1 MGFYITLRDSD
12 GAVVRDM
19 PDPFGGVFDASGDF
33 DDLIHEASSP
43 TLAAIDPYAETV
55 LASTDFAGLA
65 REIDALLADVS
76 EAAKAPGR
84 AGAAWRG
91 LTRFRVMVR
100 LCQEDS
106 DSTLHFLGD

>member
-1 MGFYITLRDSD
+1 MGFYITLRDGD
-12 GAVVRDM
+12 GAVVRDL

-33 DDLIHEASSP
+33 DDLLREASSP
-43 TLAAIDPYAETV
+43 MLEAIDANAETIV
-55 LASTDFAGLA
+55 ASTEMAGLA
-65 REIDALLADVS
+65 KEIDALLADIP
-76 EAAKAPGR
+76 ETAKAPGR

-106 DSTLHFLGD
+106 RTRLHFLGD